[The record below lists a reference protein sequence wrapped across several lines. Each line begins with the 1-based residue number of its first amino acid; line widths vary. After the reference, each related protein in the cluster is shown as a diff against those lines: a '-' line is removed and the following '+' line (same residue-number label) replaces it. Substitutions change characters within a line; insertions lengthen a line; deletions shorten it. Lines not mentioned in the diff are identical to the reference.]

1 LTARRYEK
9 VSNMEFSSST
19 AVVLT
24 AAFLVPGF
32 VWSAVLSMLL
42 PRRAKQAENR
52 FLEFFTLSCINN
64 SLWFAVFVYFALLD
78 YFARKPFLAS
88 ILVFLA
94 LFVSPVLL
102 GLLCGGLAQTGWLAP
117 LLRRLGFRTV
127 NYIKSA
133 WDWHFSRQLPLWA
146 VVTMKDGSVVYG
158 YFGPNSFAGDDPKD
172 IYLEKIY
179 KPEDN
184 RFGTTADNY
193 GGLIMADQIAAIEF
207 FDDAGG
213 KRE

>member
-1 LTARRYEK
+1 MQFSTA
-9 VSNMEFSSST
+9 T

-24 AAFLVPGF
+24 AAFLIPGF
-32 VWSAVLSMLL
+32 VWSAVLSMFL

-64 SLWFAVFVYFALLD
+64 SLWFAVFLYFALLD
-78 YFARKPFLAS
+78 YFAQKPFWAS
-88 ILVFLA
+88 VMVFVA
-94 LFVSPVLL
+94 LFVSPILL
-102 GLLCGGLAQTGWLAP
+102 GLVCAWLAQTDRLAP

-133 WDWHFSRQLPLWA
+133 WDWHFSRQIPLWA

-179 KPEDN
+179 KHEDN
-184 RFGTTADNY
+184 GFGTTGDNF

-207 FDDAGG
+207 FNDLGG
-213 KRE
+213 VRG